1 MLTEKNV
8 SVSRG
13 EHRDLL
19 LTIQNLTVSYG
30 KHRVLNNIN
39 LHLPNAAIGL
49 LGPNGAGK
57 STLIKAILGLLT
69 PESGSGRFLDFEI
82 GSKDKRIRQYVGYM
96 PESDCLIPGF
106 NAIQY
111 VSYCARLNGMSGRES
126 FKRAHKVLYLVGLGE
141 SRYRKLDTY
150 STGMKQRL
158 KLAQAIVHD
167 PYLLFLDEP
176 TNGLDPD
183 GREEMLDLIRQI
195 AKLED
200 RCIILSSHLMRDV
213 ERCTEHLVI
222 MNQAQIKCQG
232 EIRELCAGQ
241 KNRYRV
247 RVNGGQQ
254 RAAAVVTEAGFQVDN
269 INPREPEFEVLLNDE
284 QKPRELFK
292 LLIER
297 GVQIRTLTPR
307 SYTVEE
313 IYRQYVDIGSIDEQR
328 N

>member
-1 MLTEKNV
+1 MSEKKD
-8 SVSRG
+8 SVSQG
-13 EHRDLL
+13 GHRDLL

-30 KHRVLNNIN
+30 KHRVLNKVN
-39 LHLPNAAIGL
+39 LQLPSTSIGL

-69 PESGSGRFLDFEI
+69 PDAGSGHFLDFEI

-106 NAIQY
+106 NAVQY
-111 VSYCARLNGMSGRES
+111 VSYCARLSGMSRRES

-141 SRYRKLDTY
+141 SRYRTLDTY

-241 KNRYRV
+241 KNRYRI
-247 RVNGGQQ
+247 RVNTAHQ
-254 RAAAVVTEAGFQVDN
+254 RAASVAVEAGFHIDN
-269 INPREPEFEVLLNDE
+269 IHSREPEFEVLLTDE

-292 LLIER
+292 LLGGLGI
-297 GVQIRTLTPR
+297 QIRTLTPR

-313 IYRQYVDIGSIDEQR
+313 IYRKYVDIGSIDEQR